1 MQDSILTT
9 VVKDIDGEVTTLEKY
24 AGNVLLIVNVASKC
38 GLTPQYEQLEN
49 IQKAWADRGFVVL
62 GFPCNQFLE
71 QEPGSDEEI
80 KTYCTT
86 TWGVTFPMFS
96 KIEVNGE
103 GRHPLYQKLIAA
115 APTAVAPEE
124 SGFYARM
131 VSKGRAPLYPD
142 DILWNFEKFLV
153 GRDGK
158 AKNSNEIFYAG
169 IFADEGFTQL
179 STDVSANIVPLDLAG
194 GSEATAQV
202 NVALPESGSITLYV
216 TEVDSNG
223 KPVAGAASFKY
234 DVTVDNAQVT
244 LNDDNLSANVVITNT
259 ENSTKVTPT
268 PGTPNTPNTTGGFS
282 GKSAVRTGDST
293 PIGGFI
299 ALFAA
304 AAVIAGA
311 AVFFKRRRKDEK

>member
-9 VVKDIDGEVTTLEKY
+9 VVKDIDGEVTTLEKF

-49 IQKAWADRGFVVL
+49 IQKAWVDRGFMVL

-158 AKNSNEIFYAG
+158 VIQRFSPDMTPEDLIVMESIKLALAK
-169 IFADEGFTQL
+169 
-179 STDVSANIVPLDLAG
+179 
-194 GSEATAQV
+194 
-202 NVALPESGSITLYV
+202 
-216 TEVDSNG
+216 
-223 KPVAGAASFKY
+223 
-234 DVTVDNAQVT
+234 
-244 LNDDNLSANVVITNT
+244 
-259 ENSTKVTPT
+259 
-268 PGTPNTPNTTGGFS
+268 
-282 GKSAVRTGDST
+282 
-293 PIGGFI
+293 
-299 ALFAA
+299 
-304 AAVIAGA
+304 
-311 AVFFKRRRKDEK
+311 

>member
-9 VVKDIDGEVTTLEKY
+9 VVKDIDGKVTTLEKY

-86 TWGVTFPMFS
+86 TWGGTFPMFS

-153 GRDGK
+153 GRDGLVIQRFSPDMTPEDLIVMESIK
-158 AKNSNEIFYAG
+158 LALAK
-169 IFADEGFTQL
+169 
-179 STDVSANIVPLDLAG
+179 
-194 GSEATAQV
+194 
-202 NVALPESGSITLYV
+202 
-216 TEVDSNG
+216 
-223 KPVAGAASFKY
+223 
-234 DVTVDNAQVT
+234 
-244 LNDDNLSANVVITNT
+244 
-259 ENSTKVTPT
+259 
-268 PGTPNTPNTTGGFS
+268 
-282 GKSAVRTGDST
+282 
-293 PIGGFI
+293 
-299 ALFAA
+299 
-304 AAVIAGA
+304 
-311 AVFFKRRRKDEK
+311 